1 MVVLQLMVIVGCILA
16 GWLVPLAFKS
26 ERPFGLVGD
35 ILGAT
40 IVGVVWAFI
49 LYQYLVPLVGLTG
62 PLALFGSALEAIGM
76 GAIALWIM
84 RKIKN

>member
-1 MVVLQLMVIVGCILA
+1 MVILQLIVIVGCILT

-40 IVGVVWAFI
+40 IVGVIYAFI
-49 LYQYLVPLVGLTG
+49 VYQYLVPMVGLTG
-62 PLALFGSALEAIGM
+62 PLALLGSALEAIGM
-76 GAIALWIM
+76 GAITLWII

>member
-1 MVVLQLMVIVGCILA
+1 MIVLQLMVIVGCVLV

-26 ERPFGLVGD
+26 ERPFSLVGD

-40 IVGVVWAFI
+40 IVGVIYAFI
-49 LYQYLVPLVGLTG
+49 VYQYLVPMVGMTG
-62 PLALFGSALEAIGM
+62 PLALFGSALESIGM